1 MIRFIVLLLF
11 VFLSSC
17 SENTTTPIVDPT
29 PNDTI
34 ATITIGTQV
43 WMAKN
48 LEVTRFR
55 NGDSIL
61 KVVSDSAWVAA
72 AEAMKPAWC
81 VYEYTDAN
89 GTKYGKL
96 YNWYAVND
104 ARGLAPQGFHIPTD
118 VEWSRL
124 LNQLK
129 GDMVAGSKLKSKTD
143 WLNNGNGT
151 DTTGFTALPGGYCSE
166 NGFFYSLGELGSW
179 WSATQNNTTEAWSRE
194 MNNENAEVQRFNAPK
209 AEGLSVRCVK
219 D

>member
-1 MIRFIVLLLF
+1 MIRIIVLVLF

-48 LEVTRFR
+48 LDVTRFR
-55 NGDSIL
+55 NGDSIM

-72 AEAMKPAWC
+72 AEANKPAWC
-81 VYEYTDAN
+81 NYEYSDAY

-96 YNWYAVND
+96 YNWHAVSD
-104 ARGLAPQGFHIPTD
+104 VRGLAPLGFHVPTD
-118 VEWSRL
+118 VEWTRL

-143 WLNNGNGT
+143 WVNNGNGN

-194 MNNENAEVQRFNAPK
+194 MNNENSEVQRFNAPK